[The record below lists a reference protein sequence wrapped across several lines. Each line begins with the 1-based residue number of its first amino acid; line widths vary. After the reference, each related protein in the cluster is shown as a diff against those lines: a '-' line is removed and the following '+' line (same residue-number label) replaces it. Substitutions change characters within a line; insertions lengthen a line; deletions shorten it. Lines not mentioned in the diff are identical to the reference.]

1 MSPLAPLLECVTI
14 GQLEYRSTS
23 TKYDIPSW
31 WKKSAQMCWKGY
43 SGSAGEVDGMAG
55 WEGTLLLHMVH
66 LLLVSAM
73 SLYMLGQNSEI
84 WARAVIPLVP

>member
-23 TKYDIPSW
+23 TKYDTPSW
-31 WKKSAQMCWKGY
+31 WKKSAQRCWKGY
-43 SGSAGEVDGMAG
+43 SGSAGVVDGMAG
-55 WEGTLLLHMVH
+55 WEGALLLHTVH

-73 SLYMLGQNSEI
+73 SFDMPGQNSEV
-84 WARAVIPLVP
+84 WA